1 MGNLWQAI
9 CSKLIDREL
18 FIDDKHPIAAAHH
31 VNALALFR
39 WLSGSDLTELPSFAE
54 DLQHDYLAEHE
65 DAFRQ
70 LIVEHVPHHAL
81 KALP

>member
-9 CSKLIDREL
+9 RSKLIDREL

-31 VNALALFR
+31 VNALALYR